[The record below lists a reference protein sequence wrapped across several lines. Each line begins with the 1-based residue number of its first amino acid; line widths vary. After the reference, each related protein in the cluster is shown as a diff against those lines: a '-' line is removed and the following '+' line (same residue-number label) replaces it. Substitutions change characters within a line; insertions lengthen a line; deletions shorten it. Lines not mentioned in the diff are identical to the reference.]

1 MEKVIKALLMNPQ
14 GDILFLIRGATH
26 PSYAH
31 QADLTGGI
39 IEDGESAEAALVR
52 EVSEEC
58 AIDISGKEIQ
68 IIAEQDYESKS
79 HYILALVILDTL
91 EPKLSWEHED
101 YFVCNLKDIKS
112 NKKLQEAKDPYV
124 IFAYKAICE
133 NID

>member
-39 IEDGESAEAALVR
+39 IEDGESAELALVR

-58 AIDISGKEIQ
+58 SLDINGKEIH
-68 IIAEQDYESKS
+68 IIAEQVYESKS
-79 HYILALVILDTL
+79 HYILALAILDTL
-91 EPKLSWEHED
+91 EPKISWEHEG
-101 YFVCNLKDIKS
+101 FFICNLKDVQSNEMLIK
-112 NKKLQEAKDPYV
+112 AHDP
-124 IFAYKAICE
+124 
-133 NID
+133 